1 MLIIDFSELNEEEW
15 YNIIFCYFK
24 YFNVEEGDEKKV
36 KKYVDK
42 KIVGKGIKKR
52 FVKKNEDENEFF
64 FFVMIDLI
72 YINERWRGIIV

>member
-1 MLIIDFSELNEEEW
+1 MLIIDFSELNEEER

-36 KKYVDK
+36 KK
-42 KIVGKGIKKR
+42 R
-52 FVKKNEDENEFF
+52 FVKEIEDENEFF

>member
-36 KKYVDK
+36 KK
-42 KIVGKGIKKR
+42 R
-52 FVKKNEDENEFF
+52 FVKEIEDENEFF

>member
-24 YFNVEEGDEKKV
+24 YFNVEEGDKKKA

-52 FVKKNEDENEFF
+52 FVKEIEDENEFF

>member
-24 YFNVEEGDEKKV
+24 YFSVEEGDKKKV

-52 FVKKNEDENEFF
+52 FVEEIEDENEFF